1 MANLVVLTGARAGA
15 VLPLRGELVVGRGAD
30 ADLRLKDVEVSG
42 RHCRLRLHETTYT
55 LDDLGS
61 TNGTFC
67 NGRVVEGSLELQLGD
82 VIQVGST
89 KLLYTARGEAPSRQA
104 SPVLGGLIDEEPTS
118 PRVHV
123 VGAEREEVLLGDSD
137 PFGSDPLAAGIGQA
151 LVAVDAV
158 QRAWSQAAGLDDL
171 VQRIASSFARATAAE
186 HVFVSLRDDSD
197 EPRIVFHGEVGP
209 GEGFL
214 PTPSELTPRMDL
226 LTLAHQRR
234 GAFLAEAG
242 QEATRHG
249 LGAARDLC
257 LALPSSAGLLG
268 AVYLHGARGLSREDL
283 RLLLLLAGLAGA
295 QLRTKQ
301 LLARLQEQ
309 RREQDLP
316 SAGAPE
322 LDQVQSA
329 IVTLSLEG
337 QVVSWNEGAQELYGH
352 QAAEV
357 VGELLPTVPD
367 EQGSSLEK
375 VLEAVATGRALT
387 LRSERLTVDGRRLAI
402 EATYAP
408 IRDAEGEVRG
418 AIEIARDLG
427 PQLRVERQRSIEA
440 QQASVHSLA
449 ATLAHELGNPLANLR
464 GGIDWLLARPRS
476 EEERRDSLVTLR
488 DEIDR
493 LHRITQSA
501 LDLARFELPELAVL
515 TVEEL
520 LSYAAAVAGPR
531 AEEQGVQLLLPEGGA
546 TSLRASSD
554 QLKQALLNLVDN
566 ALAAMPAGGALELS
580 CELDEDAVVILVSDT
595 GTGIP
600 PDQLERVFEPFFTTR
615 SEGSGVGLATVRR
628 IAQLHGGEAWIE
640 SSPEGTTACLRLPR
654 GIA

>member
-1 MANLVVLTGARAGA
+1 VVLTGERAGT
-15 VLPLRGELVVGRGAD
+15 VLPLEGELVVGRGSEAG
-30 ADLRLKDVEVSG
+30 LRLKDVEVSS
-42 RHCRLRLHETTYT
+42 RHCRLHLDDSACT
-55 LDDLGS
+55 LTDLGS

-67 NGRVVEGSLELQLGD
+67 NGRVVEGTLQLQLGD

-89 KLLYTARGEAPSRQA
+89 KLLYTTREEAPSRQA

-158 QRAWSQAAGLDDL
+158 QRAWSQASGLDDL

-186 HVFVSLRDDSD
+186 HVFLSLRDESD
-197 EPRIVFHGEVGP
+197 QPRIVFHGEIGP

-214 PTPSELTPRMDL
+214 PTPSEVTPRMDL
-226 LTLAHQRR
+226 LALAHQRR
-234 GAFLAEAG
+234 GAFLAEAS
-242 QEATRHG
+242 QDATRHG

-295 QLRTKQ
+295 HLRTQQ
-301 LLARLQEQ
+301 LLVRLQEQ
-309 RREQDLP
+309 RRAQDHP
-316 SAGAPE
+316 PAGAPE

-337 QVVSWNEGAQELYGH
+337 QVLAWNEGAQELYGH
-352 QAAEV
+352 QADEV

-367 EQGSSLEK
+367 EHGSELEK
-375 VLEAVATGRALT
+375 VLEAVAAGRALT
-387 LRSERLTVDGRRLAI
+387 LRSERLTVDGRQLTI

-408 IRDAEGEVRG
+408 IRNTAGEVRG

-464 GGIDWLLARPRS
+464 GGVDWLLARPRS
-476 EEERRDSLVTLR
+476 EAERRDSLATLR

-501 LDLARFELPELAVL
+501 LDLARFELPELEVL
-515 TVEEL
+515 AVEEL
-520 LSYAAAVAGPR
+520 LTYAAAVVGPR
-531 AEEQGVQLLLPEGGA
+531 AEELGVELRLPSTGS
-546 TSLRASSD
+546 TTLRASSD

-566 ALAAMPAGGALELS
+566 ALAAMPEGGILELS
-580 CELDEDAVVILVSDT
+580 CELDGDAVVILVSDT
-595 GTGIP
+595 GAGIP
-600 PDQLERVFEPFFTTR
+600 SDQLERVFEPFFTTR

-628 IAQLHGGEAWIE
+628 IAQLHGGEAWLE
-640 SSPEGTTACLRLPR
+640 SGSEGSTACLRLPR